1 MKYAQLFTQL
11 VQTETEEGVEQILD
25 DAGFL
30 GEDESMWQP
39 LGNIE
44 NNFAA
49 VGNQQSDA
57 TAAMIEKVINGI
69 DAVLMARCFEEGID
83 PEGPDAPQNMAE
95 AVERFFGVQE
105 GRISTLDARTRQ
117 KLADNIHLVAV
128 GSKSNPNYLVIDR
141 GEGQTPERFP
151 DTFVS
156 IMKSNKMRILF
167 VQGKFNS
174 GGLGILQFCG

>member
-69 DAVLMARCFEEGID
+69 DAV
-83 PEGPDAPQNMAE
+83 
-95 AVERFFGVQE
+95 
-105 GRISTLDARTRQ
+105 
-117 KLADNIHLVAV
+117 
-128 GSKSNPNYLVIDR
+128 
-141 GEGQTPERFP
+141 
-151 DTFVS
+151 
-156 IMKSNKMRILF
+156 
-167 VQGKFNS
+167 
-174 GGLGILQFCG
+174 